1 MELLILKFITFSKK
15 ICMAAILSLM
25 VSFSISAASSESAKS
40 AFVEACNAYSRGDWA
55 DAKILL
61 KKVVSYPEYLNPD
74 VYYML
79 VSSEVYAGDNK
90 NALDDCNYF
99 LETFPKSMYYPK
111 ICYQKGKLLYNLGEY
126 EKAIIVMSD
135 FCHRYE
141 KDDLYSFAL
150 FYIGESLFAGYKYDE
165 AGSIYERIVRDYP
178 ESAKAPAAQYRLE
191 SILQRGREEKLLYLL
206 KQTGEEYLSAKEEYE
221 KQLRLYNVEAVDSTR
236 QKLNAAQK
244 KNEDLEKQISAL
256 EAQISELQANQ
267 SIADKRIE
275 ELQKQEKDVPAVDP
289 FDENKTQVRKLKSK
303 AKEVQRLLDEQ
314 KASVVNGGNE

>member
-1 MELLILKFITFSKK
+1 MKFISFSKK
-15 ICMAAILSLM
+15 ICMAAILAMM
-25 VSFSISAASSESAKS
+25 VSFSVSAASSESAKS
-40 AFVEACNAYSRGDWA
+40 AYAEACKAYSRGDWA

-79 VSSEVYAGDNK
+79 ISSEVYAGESK

-99 LETFPKSMYYPK
+99 LETFPNSIYYPN
-111 ICYQKGKLLYNLGEY
+111 ICYQKGKLLYTLGEY
-126 EKAIIVMSD
+126 EKSIIVMSD
-135 FCHRYE
+135 FCHRFE

-165 AGSIYERIVRDYP
+165 AGTIYERIVRDYP

-206 KQTGEEYLSAKEEYE
+206 KQTGEEYLAAKEEYE
-221 KQLRLYNVEAVDSTR
+221 KQLRLYNVESVDSTR

-244 KNEDLEKQISAL
+244 KNEELENQIKALESQISDLKVNQELADQRIL
-256 EAQISELQANQ
+256 ELQQ
-267 SIADKRIE
+267 
-275 ELQKQEKDVPAVDP
+275 QEKDVPSPEP
-289 FDENKTQVRKLKSK
+289 FDENKAQVRKLKAK
-303 AKEVQRLLDEQ
+303 AREAQRLLTEHLIN
-314 KASVVNGGNE
+314 AANGGNE

>member
-1 MELLILKFITFSKK
+1 MKFISFSKK

-40 AFVEACNAYSRGDWA
+40 AFAEACKAYSRGDWA

-61 KKVVSYPEYLNPD
+61 KKVVSYPENMNPD

-79 VSSEVYAGDNK
+79 ISSEVYAGENK
-90 NALDDCNYF
+90 NALDDCNFF
-99 LETFPKSMYYPK
+99 LETFPNSMYYPK
-111 ICYQKGKLLYNLGEY
+111 VCYQKGKLLYTLGEY
-126 EKAIIVMSD
+126 EKSIIVMSD
-135 FCHRYE
+135 FCHRFE

-165 AGSIYERIVRDYP
+165 AGTIYERIVRDFP

-206 KQTGEEYLSAKEEYE
+206 KQTGEEYLAAKEEYE
-221 KQLRLYNVEAVDSTR
+221 KQLRLYNVESVDSTR

-244 KNEDLEKQISAL
+244 KNEELERQIKAL
-256 EAQISELQANQ
+256 ENQISELKVNQ
-267 SIADKRIE
+267 ELADQRIL
-275 ELQKQEKDVPAVDP
+275 ELQQQEKDVPSPEP
-289 FDENKTQVRKLKSK
+289 FDENKAQVRKLKAK
-303 AKEVQRLLDEQ
+303 AREIQRLLNE
-314 KASVVNGGNE
+314 KAIKTVNGGND

>member
-1 MELLILKFITFSKK
+1 MKFISFSKK
-15 ICMAAILSLM
+15 ICMAAILAMM
-25 VSFSISAASSESAKS
+25 VSFSVSAASSESAKS
-40 AFVEACNAYSRGDWA
+40 AYAEACKAYSRGDWA

-79 VSSEVYAGDNK
+79 ISSEVYAGESK

-99 LETFPKSMYYPK
+99 LETFPNSIYYPN
-111 ICYQKGKLLYNLGEY
+111 ICYQKGKLLYTLGEY
-126 EKAIIVMSD
+126 EKSIIVMSD
-135 FCHRYE
+135 FCHRFE

-165 AGSIYERIVRDYP
+165 AGTIYERIVRDFP

-206 KQTGEEYLSAKEEYE
+206 KQTGEEYLAAKEEYE
-221 KQLRLYNVEAVDSTR
+221 KQLRLYNVESVDSTR

-244 KNEDLEKQISAL
+244 KNEELENQIKALESQISDLKVNQELADQRIL
-256 EAQISELQANQ
+256 ELQQ
-267 SIADKRIE
+267 
-275 ELQKQEKDVPAVDP
+275 QEKDVPSPEP
-289 FDENKTQVRKLKSK
+289 FDENKAQVRKLKAK
-303 AKEVQRLLDEQ
+303 AREAQRLLTERLINS
-314 KASVVNGGNE
+314 ANGGNE

>member
-1 MELLILKFITFSKK
+1 MKFISFSKK
-15 ICMAAILSLM
+15 ICMAAILAMM
-25 VSFSISAASSESAKS
+25 VSFSVSAASSESAKS
-40 AFVEACNAYSRGDWA
+40 AYAEACKAYSRGDWA

-79 VSSEVYAGDNK
+79 ISSEVYAGESK

-99 LETFPKSMYYPK
+99 LETFPNSIYYPN
-111 ICYQKGKLLYNLGEY
+111 ICYQKGKLLYTLGEY
-126 EKAIIVMSD
+126 EKSIIVMSD
-135 FCHRYE
+135 FCHRFE

-165 AGSIYERIVRDYP
+165 AGTIYERIVRDFP

-206 KQTGEEYLSAKEEYE
+206 KQTGEEYLAAKEEYE
-221 KQLRLYNVEAVDSTR
+221 KQLRLYNVESVDSTR

-244 KNEDLEKQISAL
+244 KNEELENQIKALESQISDLKVNQELADQRIL
-256 EAQISELQANQ
+256 ELQQ
-267 SIADKRIE
+267 
-275 ELQKQEKDVPAVDP
+275 QEKDVPSPEP
-289 FDENKTQVRKLKSK
+289 FDENKAQVRKLKAK
-303 AKEVQRLLDEQ
+303 AREAQRLLTEHLINF
-314 KASVVNGGNE
+314 ANGGNE

>member
-1 MELLILKFITFSKK
+1 MKFISFSKK
-15 ICMAAILSLM
+15 ICMAAILAMM
-25 VSFSISAASSESAKS
+25 VSFSVSAASSESAKS
-40 AFVEACNAYSRGDWA
+40 AYAEACKAYSRGDWA

-79 VSSEVYAGDNK
+79 ISSEVYAGESK

-99 LETFPKSMYYPK
+99 LETFPNSIYYPN
-111 ICYQKGKLLYNLGEY
+111 ICYQKGKLLYTLGEY
-126 EKAIIVMSD
+126 EKSIIVMSD
-135 FCHRYE
+135 FCHRFE

-165 AGSIYERIVRDYP
+165 AGTIYERIVRDFP

-206 KQTGEEYLSAKEEYE
+206 KQTGEEYLAAKEEYE
-221 KQLRLYNVEAVDSTR
+221 KQLRLYNVESVDSTR

-244 KNEDLEKQISAL
+244 KNEELENQIKALESQISDLKVNQELADQRIL
-256 EAQISELQANQ
+256 ELQQ
-267 SIADKRIE
+267 
-275 ELQKQEKDVPAVDP
+275 QEKDVPSPEP
-289 FDENKTQVRKLKSK
+289 FDENKAQVRKLKAK
-303 AKEVQRLLDEQ
+303 AREAQRLLTEHLINS
-314 KASVVNGGNE
+314 ANGGNE

>member
-1 MELLILKFITFSKK
+1 MKFISFSKK

-40 AFVEACNAYSRGDWA
+40 AYAEACKAYSRGDWA

-61 KKVVSYPEYLNPD
+61 KKVVSYPENMNPD

-79 VSSEVYAGDNK
+79 ISSEVYAGENK

-99 LETFPKSMYYPK
+99 LETFPNSMYYPK
-111 ICYQKGKLLYNLGEY
+111 VCYQKGKLLYTLGEY
-126 EKAIIVMSD
+126 EKSIIVMSD
-135 FCHRYE
+135 FCHRFE

-165 AGSIYERIVRDYP
+165 AGTIYERIVRDFP

-206 KQTGEEYLSAKEEYE
+206 KQTGEEYLAAKEEYE
-221 KQLRLYNVEAVDSTR
+221 KQLRLYNVESVDSTR

-244 KNEDLEKQISAL
+244 KNEELERQIKAL
-256 EAQISELQANQ
+256 ENQISELKVNQ
-267 SIADKRIE
+267 ELADQRIL
-275 ELQKQEKDVPAVDP
+275 ELQQQEKDVPSPEP
-289 FDENKTQVRKLKSK
+289 FDENKAQVRKLKAK
-303 AKEVQRLLDEQ
+303 AREIQRLLEQ
-314 KASVVNGGNE
+314 RSLKTVNGGND